1 MPFLGQF
8 QYNMHVTYKQS
19 LFFAA
24 ETHTHMQKA
33 KLRRNVHVLCARES
47 AINVTNRR
55 CVCILQLIPPARWKY
70 RNVSIEKR
78 TAEKFPCQMID
89 LAKRN
94 GNRYVCFF
102 FFRVQGGKAQLA
114 AFGQIPLRR
123 FSVFL
128 FPQCCACM
136 GKVGKEEKK
145 TPFLQFVC
153 FAHHTRPNLVWWNT
167 KPNEHRR
174 QNALEFQKNFFSF
187 RLRGKPLN
195 AKIKV
200 SHNDLPKN
208 LMKWIISKCVI
219 NYFNTIHATA

>member
-1 MPFLGQF
+1 
-8 QYNMHVTYKQS
+8 
-19 LFFAA
+19 
-24 ETHTHMQKA
+24 MQKA

-128 FPQCCACM
+128 FPLCCACM

-145 TPFLQFVC
+145 RHFCSLYALHITLDQILC
-153 FAHHTRPNLVWWNT
+153 DGTQNRMNT
-167 KPNEHRR
+167 GDKMH
-174 QNALEFQKNFFSF
+174 LSFKKFFF
-187 RLRGKPLN
+187 RFGYAEN
-195 AKIKV
+195 
-200 SHNDLPKN
+200 H
-208 LMKWIISKCVI
+208 
-219 NYFNTIHATA
+219 